1 MRVLIAYGARTGPA
15 REPAVLLARA
25 IRKLGTTAQVRAA
38 DRIVRLGGSSLLVV
52 ACDASGADEIAEL
65 LESFGLPGEGPPVLG
80 LRVAPASLPPGV
92 GPLPGTRDGG
102 ERPRDPGASLRLA
115 SALVVALRRL
125 PSRTGPRA
133 GRR

>member
-1 MRVLIAYGARTGPA
+1 VLIVYGSRTGAA

-25 IRKLGTTAQVRAA
+25 LRSLGTKAHVRAA

-52 ACDASGADEIAEL
+52 ACDVRGADEIAEL

-80 LRVAPASLPPGV
+80 LTLAPASLPPGV

-102 ERPRDPGASLRLA
+102 EMPRDPGASLRLA
-115 SALVVALRRL
+115 SALAVAVRRL
-125 PSRTGPRA
+125 PRRAGPRD
-133 GRR
+133 GLR